1 VGHEKFR
8 VIRRS
13 SEDRKSGTFKV
24 RVGDFA
30 GAVAIAVLERAGE
43 KQSTEFSAELKA
55 ILSATKRSYDVE
67 IIESEWQAYRLAH
80 PMPHTKRK
88 GGRYQKEGWRDLCI
102 IIGAYLMKHRAKTNE
117 SLKPEHAADVIFR
130 IGKTE
135 NITDLPAAGTIKD
148 VLSAIKAKSAN
159 ISIN

>member
-13 SEDRKSGTFKV
+13 SEDRRSGTFKV

-30 GAVAIAVLERAGE
+30 DVVAVAVLERAGE
-43 KQSTEFSAELKA
+43 KPTEFSAELKS

-67 IIESEWQAYRLAH
+67 IVESEWQAYRQAH
-80 PMPHTKRK
+80 PTPDPKRK
-88 GGRYQKEGWRDLCI
+88 AGRHQKEGWRDLCV
-102 IIGAYLMKHRAKTNE
+102 IIGAYLMKHLEKTAE
-117 SLKPEHAADVIFR
+117 PLKVEHAADAIFG

-135 NITDLPAAGTIKD
+135 NIKDLPAAGTIKD
-148 VLSAIKAKSAN
+148 VLSAIKAKLAD
-159 ISIN
+159 ISID